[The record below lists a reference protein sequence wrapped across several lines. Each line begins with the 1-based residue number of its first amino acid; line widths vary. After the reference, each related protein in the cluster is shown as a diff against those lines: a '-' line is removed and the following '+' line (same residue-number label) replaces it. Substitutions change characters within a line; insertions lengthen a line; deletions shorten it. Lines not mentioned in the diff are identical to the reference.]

1 MGNPNNNRLPP
12 SAVSAGESYQAKK
25 IDSLSETETDPDRDF
40 ISL

>member
-12 SAVSAGESYQAKK
+12 SVLSAGESYQAQK
-25 IDSLSETETDPDRDF
+25 IDSLSETETDSERDF